1 MWIAFY
7 YLRGNVVNTV
17 WWKLTVLPAGKSYI
31 TAADSD
37 LTKTVTLL
45 LLIIKTELT
54 QHYQALLFE
63 LF

>member
-7 YLRGNVVNTV
+7 FRGNVINTV
-17 WWKLTVLPAGKSYI
+17 WWKLTVLPAGNSYI

-45 LLIIKTELT
+45 LLIIKTEIT
-54 QHYQALLFE
+54 QHYRVLLFE
-63 LF
+63 TF